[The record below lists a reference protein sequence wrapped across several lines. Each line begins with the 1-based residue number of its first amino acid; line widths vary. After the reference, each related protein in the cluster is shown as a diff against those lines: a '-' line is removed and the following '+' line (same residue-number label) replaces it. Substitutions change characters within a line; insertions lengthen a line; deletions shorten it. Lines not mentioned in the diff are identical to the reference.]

1 MLIKAHKQHLRHT
14 REIPSGDLGICF
26 YVLYPSFLP
35 SFFLPSFPSLT
46 FPSRPFNNTDISTTQ
61 KLLRFATILSL
72 PIFITTQ
79 NAARLGP
86 TCPELNLPPSP
97 LPVPP
102 PSANEKEGKGLNV
115 IEHVDKTAFS
125 MWIPEISRH
134 FEGEGKEEKGEI
146 VIMGIESHICV
157 TQTALDALGAGH
169 KVYVIADGVSSCN
182 REEIPVALARLR
194 GAGAV
199 VTTSESFMYEC
210 MGDA

>member
-1 MLIKAHKQHLRHT
+1 MQWDKKEAGACMLIEASKQHLRYT
-14 REIPSGDLGICF
+14 REIP
-26 YVLYPSFLP
+26 
-35 SFFLPSFPSLT
+35 
-46 FPSRPFNNTDISTTQ
+46 ISTTQ
-61 KLLRFATILSL
+61 KLLRFATLLSL

-97 LPVPP
+97 TPQG
-102 PSANEKEGKGLNV
+102 SGDEKEGKGV
-115 IEHVDKTAFS
+115 RVVEHVDKTAFS

-134 FEGEGKEEKGEI
+134 FEAEEKGEI
-146 VIMGIESHICV
+146 VILGIESHICV

-169 KVYVIADGVSSCN
+169 KVYIIADGVSSCN

-194 GAGAV
+194 GEGAV

-210 MGDA
+210 MGDAAIGEFKEVARLVKEFSGVTKESVGTLLSKI